1 MRRSQRSDW
10 NMMKRILIVDDSLTI
25 QRVLKHTLQR
35 AGYDVTSLS
44 SGSEAMEHLSQ
55 TMVDLAIVDL
65 SMPEMDGISLVRN
78 LRGDSRAAVLPVVML
93 TASGTL
99 EDRAGAQDAGVNA
112 FLTKPVSSSELLDT
126 VGQLLDV

>member
-1 MRRSQRSDW
+1 
-10 NMMKRILIVDDSLTI
+10 MKRILIVDDSLTI

-44 SGSEAMEHLSQ
+44 SGSEAMDHLSQ

-65 SMPEMDGISLVRN
+65 SMPEMDGITMVRK
-78 LRGDSRAAVLPVVML
+78 LRGDARAAALPVVML
-93 TASGTL
+93 TASGTN

-126 VGQLLDV
+126 VGQLLTA